1 MAGPH
6 RSTTIRVAP
15 ESMARRM
22 GTLLTTP
29 PSMNRSPSI
38 STGAKRAG
46 MAVEA
51 STASATDP

>member
-1 MAGPH
+1 
-6 RSTTIRVAP
+6 
-15 ESMARRM
+15 M

-38 STGAKRAG
+38 SIGGKMAG

-51 STASATDP
+51 STASATGP